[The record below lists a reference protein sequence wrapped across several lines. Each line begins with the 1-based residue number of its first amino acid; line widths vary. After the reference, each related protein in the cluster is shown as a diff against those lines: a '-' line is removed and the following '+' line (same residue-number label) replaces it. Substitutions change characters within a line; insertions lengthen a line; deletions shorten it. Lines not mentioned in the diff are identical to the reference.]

1 MRKLQLLKKK
11 IGWTLIELM
20 MTSALLGMLGYGTL
34 IMFRDGIKLWH
45 NSSARL
51 ALYSEARLTMLLLT
65 KFVHNCQGST
75 IRISRYN
82 NNQPA
87 QSFISGILIEPLY
100 VKTTTGY
107 CCGSGSDVITVGSAN
122 NPNKNHTRIYQEGNK
137 LIIAYPYLEPGTDIK
152 DKDEVDAHTY
162 YKYITVSTNLESLI
176 ITYDDSRSDKI
187 ILISARFVKPGF
199 QDQLQRI
206 NLKQAAAVKRMHSSG
221 YYAN

>member
-11 IGWTLIELM
+11 IGWTLLELM
-20 MTSALLGMLGYGTL
+20 MTSILLGALGYGTL
-34 IMFRDGIKLWH
+34 LMFRDGIKLWH

-65 KFVHNCQGST
+65 KFIHNCQGST

-87 QSFISGILIEPLY
+87 QSLISGILTEPLY

-107 CCGSGSDVITVGSAN
+107 CCGSGSDVITVGTAN
-122 NPNKNHTRIYQEGNK
+122 NPNKNHTYIYQQNNK
-137 LIIAYPYLEPGTDIK
+137 LIVAYPYLTPGTDIR
-152 DKDEVDAHTY
+152 DKNAVDANTY
-162 YKYITVSTNLESLI
+162 YKYITITANLESLI
-176 ITYDDSRSDKI
+176 ITYDDSRRDKI
-187 ILISARFVKPGF
+187 ILVSARFVKTGF
-199 QDQLQRI
+199 QNQLQRI
-206 NLKQAAAVKRMHSSG
+206 NLKQAVAVKRLHSSG

>member
-11 IGWTLIELM
+11 IGWTLLELM
-20 MTSALLGMLGYGTL
+20 MASALLGALGYGTL
-34 IMFRDGIKLWH
+34 KIFTDGIKIWH

-65 KFVHNCQGST
+65 KFIHNCQGST
-75 IRISRYN
+75 IRISRFN
-82 NNQPA
+82 NSQPA
-87 QSFISGILIEPLY
+87 YSFISGILAEPLY

-122 NPNKNHTRIYQEGNK
+122 NPNKNHTRIYQQDNK
-137 LIIAYPYLEPGTDIK
+137 LIVAYPYLVPGTDIR
-152 DKDEVDAHTY
+152 DKNAVEANTY
-162 YKYITVSTNLESLI
+162 YKYITLSTNLESLI
-176 ITYDDSRSDKI
+176 ITYDDSRRDKV

-199 QDQLQRI
+199 RNELQRI
-206 NLKQAAAVKRMHSSG
+206 NLRQAVVVKRMHASG